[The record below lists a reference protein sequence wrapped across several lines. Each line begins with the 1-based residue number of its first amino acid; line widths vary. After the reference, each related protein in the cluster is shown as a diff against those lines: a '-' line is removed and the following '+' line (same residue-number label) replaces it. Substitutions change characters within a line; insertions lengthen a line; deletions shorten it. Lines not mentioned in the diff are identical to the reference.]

1 MMIFPVKTGDVAKE
15 NSNLKTEE
23 MISLKNNDPRLQA
36 KLEWISIYKEGFDC
50 QPDLSEVVIPSYY
63 DPDEHFAII
72 VAKGMTIDRAIAA
85 LRKKFPI
92 ESLAGNFD
100 SSVTRN
106 DRIADRSY
114 CVLVKRNIE
123 ADAGLRTI
131 SAKVLSGMENF
142 KGITL
147 LERVLLEG
155 YYFSQTG
162 SHLDMKNT
170 TLCCGSSD
178 PRGFTPSVRFDR
190 MRGAVSIV
198 WYRSKFKEGYLRP
211 RRVYLAA

>member
-1 MMIFPVKTGDVAKE
+1 MIA
-15 NSNLKTEE
+15 LKD
-23 MISLKNNDPRLQA
+23 NDPRVQA
-36 KLEWISIYKEGFDC
+36 KLEWLKIYKEDFDC
-50 QPDLSEVVIPSYY
+50 QPDFSGVIIPSYY

-72 VAKGMTIDRAIAA
+72 VAKGMTIDRTIAA
-85 LRKKFPI
+85 LRKRFAI

-100 SSVTRN
+100 ASVTRN
-106 DRIADRSY
+106 DRTADRDY
-114 CVLVKRNIE
+114 CILVKRNIE
-123 ADAGLRTI
+123 ADASLRTI
-131 SAKVLSGMENF
+131 SAKVLANMQNF

-147 LERVLLEG
+147 LERLLLEG
-155 YYFSQTG
+155 YYFSNTG
-162 SHLDMKNT
+162 AHLDMKNT

-178 PRGFTPSVRFDR
+178 DHDFIPSVRFDK